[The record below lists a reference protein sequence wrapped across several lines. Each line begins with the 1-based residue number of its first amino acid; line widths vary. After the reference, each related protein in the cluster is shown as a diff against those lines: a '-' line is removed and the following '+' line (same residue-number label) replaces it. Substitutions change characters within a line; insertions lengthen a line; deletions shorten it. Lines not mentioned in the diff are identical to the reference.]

1 MINLCVVGLGYVGL
15 PLAVNAAKAGF
26 NVIGFDIDEIK
37 ISQLKLGQSNLLD
50 ILPKEIIDLQEQ
62 GSLSFSRKISR
73 ASEISIFVIAVPT
86 PLDSKRKPD
95 VSMLE
100 TACDHVA
107 NSAIE
112 NSLIINE
119 STSYIGTLRN
129 LIKPR
134 IDRVSGLKNL
144 KYAVAPERIDPG
156 NKTWNIKNTPRI
168 IAGINRES
176 LSSAVQFY
184 STFCGDIVEVSSPE
198 VAEAAKLFE
207 NTFRQVNIALVNE
220 LSKIADSLSFSAHET
235 ISAASTKPFGFM
247 PFFPSI
253 GVGGHCI
260 PIDPS
265 YLAFSA
271 EQVGND
277 SEFIKLANKTN
288 SLMPRVVAERIK
300 SYLGGNLNSKRIQL
314 AGISY
319 KCETSD
325 LRESPALKLITE
337 LKSLGAI
344 VNWHDPLVLTHNGEK
359 SSNLDGGIDLGL
371 IVTPHAQIDF
381 SIWKEL
387 QTNVIDLSSN
397 PINYG
402 WPKFF

>member
-26 NVIGFDIDEIK
+26 NVIGFDIDELK
-37 ISQLKLGQSNLLD
+37 ISQLKLGRSNLLD
-50 ILPKEIIDLQEQ
+50 ISPKEIIDLQEQ
-62 GSLSFSRKISR
+62 GSLSFSRKISK

-86 PLDSKRKPD
+86 PLDSKHNPD

-100 TACDHVA
+100 TACDYVA
-107 NSAIE
+107 SSVIE

-134 IDRVSGLKNL
+134 IDSVSGLDNL

-156 NKTWNIKNTPRI
+156 NKIWNIKNTPRI
-168 IAGINRES
+168 IAGINSES

-220 LSKIADSLSFSAHET
+220 LSKIAEALSFSAHET

-300 SYLGGNLNSKRIQL
+300 SYLGENLNNKRIQL

-319 KCETSD
+319 KRDTAD

-359 SSNLDGGIDLGL
+359 SSNLDGDIDLGL
-371 IVTPHAQIDF
+371 IVTPHTQIDL

-387 QTNVIDLSSN
+387 KTNVIDLSSN
-397 PINYG
+397 SINYG